1 MTAIEALIQ
10 GDRKEMSNLF
20 GVGLAITAKDTPES
34 VIKKCEDYVA
44 RYEGYIANIKQVIDD
59 KEQLAEAIKKNRVA
73 AYVRGLSEEEQKDL
87 QQYLNEKF

>member
-1 MTAIEALIQ
+1 MNAIEALIQ

-34 VIKKCEDYVA
+34 IIKKCEDYVA
-44 RYEGYIANIKQVIDD
+44 RYEGYIANIKQVIEGKD
-59 KEQLAEAIKKNRVA
+59 QLNEAIKKNKIA
-73 AYVRGLSEEEQKDL
+73 AYLRGLNEDEQKDL